1 MKTISTSYIVSI
13 DQNELRVSAVAP
25 IQALE
30 VAIGE
35 HFGEKHVFVPLLQS
49 KSHEWC
55 AVGNVVKYQ
64 RKNYNGGLLGKEIVA
79 TGLVVHIVSLTD
91 PTQALIDQVHEW
103 ALHEETMR
111 AKEQAGTRQPVVIS
125 DSLLRQH

>member
-1 MKTISTSYIVSI
+1 MKTISTSYIVNI
-13 DQNELRVSAVAP
+13 DQNEFRVSAVAP

-49 KSHEWC
+49 KSQEWC
-55 AVGNVVKYQ
+55 AVGDVVKYQ
-64 RKNYNGGLLGKEIVA
+64 RKNHNGGLLGKEIVA

-91 PTQALIDQVHEW
+91 PTQALIDQAHEW
-103 ALHEETMR
+103 ALHEEALRTR
-111 AKEQAGTRQPVVIS
+111 ASPGRP
-125 DSLLRQH
+125 